1 MPIARP
7 GRQTTL
13 LVMRIPADAALL
25 PQSQK
30 LRDKMVKRDLVGR
43 DIADARVLAAMRQ
56 VPRELFV
63 PPAFA
68 RRAYDD
74 CALPIAEGQTI
85 SQPYIVA
92 LMAEQAQLTAASAVL
107 DIGTGSGYA
116 AAVFSLLAGRVL
128 TIERHAPLAAA
139 AAALLSQLDIR
150 NVSVRTGDGTLG
162 WPEAA
167 PFDAVLAAASAAEIP
182 SAWTDQLA
190 VGGRL
195 ILPVGHVDGFQELV
209 QLTRAE
215 DGRLVRRSLGP
226 VMFVPLIPGSRE
238 SS

>member
-1 MPIARP
+1 MDFAQARADMVEHQIARRGVSHP
-7 GRQTTL
+7 
-13 LVMRIPADAALL
+13 LVLKAMSRIPREAFVL
-25 PQSQK
+25 PGWE
-30 LRDKMVKRDLVGR
+30 D
-43 DIADARVLAAMRQ
+43 
-56 VPRELFV
+56 E
-63 PPAFA
+63 
-68 RRAYDD
+68 AYEDQP
-74 CALPIAEGQTI
+74 LPIDERQTI
-85 SQPYIVA
+85 SQPFIVA
-92 LMAEQAQLTAASAVL
+92 YMIEAAGLRPGAHAL
-107 DIGTGSGYA
+107 EIGTGSGYA

-209 QLTRAE
+209 QLTRGD

-238 SS
+238 PS

>member
-1 MPIARP
+1 MPAMREQAEKRRRMVETQLIAR
-7 GRQTTL
+7 G
-13 LVMRIPADAALL
+13 
-25 PQSQK
+25 
-30 LRDKMVKRDLVGR
+30 
-43 DIADARVLAAMRQ
+43 IADGRVLEAMGQ
-56 VPRELFV
+56 VPREVFV
-63 PPAFA
+63 DEALRQF
-68 RRAYDD
+68 AYDD
-74 CALPIAEGQTI
+74 TALPIAAEQTI

-209 QLTRAE
+209 QLTRGD

-238 SS
+238 PS

>member
-1 MPIARP
+1 MARRRP
-7 GRQTTL
+7 VAPLHEIDDGGTPLAEGT
-13 LVMRIPADAALL
+13 
-25 PQSQK
+25 
-30 LRDKMVKRDLVGR
+30 
-43 DIADARVLAAMRQ
+43 DARHT
-56 VPRELFV
+56 
-63 PPAFA
+63 PPG
-68 RRAYDD
+68 D
-74 CALPIAEGQTI
+74 G
-85 SQPYIVA
+85 
-92 LMAEQAQLTAASAVL
+92 
-107 DIGTGSGYA
+107 
-116 AAVFSLLAGRVL
+116 
-128 TIERHAPLAAA
+128 IERHAPLAAA